1 MEEQWPAGA
10 GPERR
15 PAQRAGA
22 GRGPIGAC
30 LLVKRWSKQRVKRER
45 GKAVLASLQLATTSA
60 AKQIVGLSGKERR
73 KAVKHDEDDLLAM
86 TR

>member
-1 MEEQWPAGA
+1 M
-10 GPERR
+10 
-15 PAQRAGA
+15 
-22 GRGPIGAC
+22 
-30 LLVKRWSKQRVKRER
+30 
-45 GKAVLASLQLATTSA
+45 LASLQLATTSA